1 MSKNGA
7 GTVRRV
13 MRDPLSTIYAPENR
27 TRLLLVAATL
37 GTVVAAIDWWTE
49 PYISLGFL
57 YLFPIMI
64 VGGFLSRTTIVAI
77 ALLFAVL
84 DFSRFP
90 KNETPIHLIF
100 SSAGFI
106 GTGLFVS
113 ELVRNRRIMAL

>member
-1 MSKNGA
+1 MGDMSKNWD
-7 GTVRRV
+7 GTMRRI
-13 MRDPLSTIYAPENR
+13 MKDPLSTIYAPENR
-27 TRLLLVAATL
+27 PRLLAVAALLVTI
-37 GTVVAAIDWWTE
+37 VAAIDWWTE

-84 DFSRFP
+84 DFSSFP

-100 SSAGFI
+100 SS
-106 GTGLFVS
+106 
-113 ELVRNRRIMAL
+113 